1 MANYPYRDL
10 GIPLDLE
17 NWEALNRNFD
27 DIGSDIQNVQAQ
39 INKLVVDGDSSPE
52 AAQARI
58 DAEGYAYT
66 TLKQRLDNENV
77 VLKEEV
83 EAARTEDISND
94 RIKGL
99 SVNQIDKNKGKIDQT
114 YLSEE
119 LLEQIA
125 GTAPINAVPAD
136 RSITEQKLAFPAV
149 VGSRSRNLFNRSTAS
164 LNKYINGETGII
176 FDLEDYFVS
185 DWIVVTAGSPYVI
198 RPLEAETRIS
208 FYTQDKTYIQS
219 FTGTEQAVVTAPAN
233 AYYARVS
240 NSILRLPETQFEQS
254 STMSPYE
261 KFGVFLDDEFI
272 RPRTI
277 PGEKIQ
283 AGSIT
288 QTELAFPA
296 VQGIKSKNIFDK
308 ESITNDVYID
318 ANNGSLFSIDG
329 YFSSD
334 LIVVEPNETYALTAN
349 DVYKRI
355 AFYTAEGSYISVV
368 DGVDTFVVPAE
379 AYYIRFASAV
389 SDLPIA
395 QIEKGDTKTPYESF
409 GIKFDRNSLDL
420 PPKPIYTFNDAWVN
434 WLDGQ
439 KFPVAFWGNST
450 VDGVG
455 TSSHTENLSPGVD
468 HQPPNAFSM
477 KLQEK
482 IRNVT
487 NNSTMRI
494 YNAGHSG
501 MTAIWG
507 LSNIEIEFGGASPY
521 NDVKMVGIGWGINDR
536 LQYQNEKAYRDGFK
550 SNIISMVNWLY
561 DHGIQPFLITTQ
573 ATVEPGFGTTYAA
586 YPMRTSHHIETIA
599 NEVKHDIAREYNLEI
614 IDVNDFT
621 ERFMKYSAFS
631 LEDIIADRLHFGNV
645 GHEYEAGLMF
655 AHFVPLTQFVTRSD
669 KLDYSSQRVINGI
682 PSDLASYTTD
692 DSDGFKVIANYTKAN
707 SNDLKIGEF
716 WIFVDTDR
724 KLTLTAYKSDPA
736 SLTYVKVDGIATT
749 LDALTKTISDLEL
762 GLHRLEVLSGASNK
776 VDFKGFKLT

>member
-1 MANYPYRDL
+1 MAIEEIENFISPDVRGKINSNFTQL
-10 GIPLDLE
+10 QEQLDTLVLE
-17 NWEALNRNFD
+17 
-27 DIGSDIQNVQAQ
+27 
-39 INKLVVDGDSSPE
+39 GDSSPE

-58 DAEGYAYT
+58 DSEGNTYA
-66 TLKQRLDNENV
+66 TLKQRLDNENI

-83 EAARTEDISND
+83 EAARTEDISNS

-99 SVNQIDKNKGKIDQT
+99 SVNQIDKNKGKLDQT
-114 YLSEE
+114 YMADEFL
-119 LLEQIA
+119 QQMA
-125 GTAPINAVPAD
+125 GTTPINVTPAD
-136 RSITEQKLAFPAV
+136 NSITEKKLAFPAV
-149 VGSRSRNLFNRSTAS
+149 VGSRSRNLFNESTAS
-164 LNKYINGETGII
+164 LNKYINGETGIL

-185 DWIVVTAGSPYVI
+185 DWIVVTAGLPYAI
-198 RPLEAETRIS
+198 QPLSLQPRMS
-208 FYTQDKTYIQS
+208 FYTQEKVYIS
-219 FTGTEQAVVTAPAN
+219 SETNVTVANAPAN
-233 AYYARVS
+233 AYYARIAHHMS
-240 NSILRLPETQFEQS
+240 HISTAQFEQA
-254 STMSPYE
+254 STKSPYE
-261 KFGVFLDDEFI
+261 KYGVFLNEQYI
-272 RPRTI
+272 RERTI
-277 PGEKIQ
+277 PADRIQ
-283 AGSIT
+283 AGAIT
-288 QTELAFPA
+288 QTELAFAA
-296 VQGIKSKNIFDK
+296 VEGVKSKNIFDK

-318 ANNGSLFSIDG
+318 SNNGSLFSIAG

-334 LIVVEPNETYALTAN
+334 LIVVEPNATYALTAN
-349 DVYKRI
+349 DGYKRV
-355 AFYTAEGSYISVV
+355 AYYTAEGSYISVV
-368 DGVDTFVVPAE
+368 DGADTFVVPAE

-395 QIEKGDTKTPYESF
+395 QIEKGDTKTSYESF
-409 GIKFDRNSLDL
+409 GVKFDRNSLDL

-455 TSSHTENLSPGVD
+455 TSNHTENLTPGVD

-477 KLQEK
+477 KLQDK
-482 IRNVT
+482 IRNLT
-487 NNSTMRI
+487 NNNTMRI

-507 LSNIEIEFGGASPY
+507 LANIEAEFAGASAY

-536 LQYQNEKAYRDGFK
+536 LQYPDEKAYRDGFK

-561 DHGIQPFLITTQ
+561 DHEIQPFLITTQ
-573 ATVEPGFGTTYAA
+573 ATVEPGIGTTYSA

-631 LEDIIADRLHFGNV
+631 LQDIIADRLHFGNV

-655 AHFVPLTQFVTRSD
+655 AHIVPLTQLVTGSD
-669 KLDYSSQRVINGI
+669 KLDYSSQRVTDGI
-682 PSDLASYTTD
+682 PSDLASYTTN

-707 SNDLKIGEF
+707 ADDLKIGEF
-716 WIFVDTDR
+716 WIFVDSDR
-724 KLTLTAYKSDPA
+724 KLNLTAYKSDAA
-736 SLTYVKVDGIATT
+736 SLTYVKVDGVTT
-749 LDALTKTISDLEL
+749 ALNTLIKNIGDLDL
-762 GLHRLEVLSGASNK
+762 GLHRLEVFTGLSNK